1 MMTFLSRLF
10 CFHKLVSDDG
20 QGKSKCL
27 HCEKD
32 LGYEVTL

>member
-1 MMTFLSRLF
+1 MKLLRRLF

-27 HCEKD
+27 ICGKERR
-32 LGYEVTL
+32 Y